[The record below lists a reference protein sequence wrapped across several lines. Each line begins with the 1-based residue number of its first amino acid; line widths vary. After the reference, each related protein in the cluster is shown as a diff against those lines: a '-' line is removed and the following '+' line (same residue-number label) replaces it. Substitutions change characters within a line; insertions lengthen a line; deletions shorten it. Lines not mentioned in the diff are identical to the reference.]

1 MKKEV
6 CFALLVFIITAGLF
20 CQEKPTYLNGND
32 WEKFGKTDSRM
43 KIGYLMGLAEGGAT
57 HTNLIAGYFYFLD
70 KEKGVDNYFKLSAY
84 SEKNLYEVDISGAAY
99 GQIADGV
106 DEFFKDYANRHIP
119 IFAVATLVAKRIT
132 GKIREED
139 IGPYIQQ
146 LRAFKFIF

>member
-20 CQEKPTYLNGND
+20 CQEKPIYRNGND
-32 WEKFGKTDSRM
+32 WEKFGKADSMM
-43 KIGYLMGLAEGGAT
+43 KIAYLMGLEEGRVAAY
-57 HTNLIAGYFYFLD
+57 NLTSGFLGLLD
-70 KEKGVDNYFKLSAY
+70 KEKSIDNVIKFFDFSR
-84 SEKNLYEVDISGAAY
+84 KNFYEVDISGAAY

-106 DEFFKDYANRHIP
+106 DELFKDYANRHIP